1 MDKTNLTQ
9 SQADALKMA
18 LEKSQGD
25 KQSIISWHVQD
36 FWAGDE
42 EPLNKLSLETLIIA
56 LYIGFEIQEGPES
69 FGDDV
74 MGDEILKGDYYLEHG
89 GELILEINAIDY
101 LTDHLG
107 AIKKLAGE

>member
-1 MDKTNLTQ
+1 MEKAKLII
-9 SQADALKMA
+9 SQADALEMA
-18 LEKSQGD
+18 LKKSKGD

-42 EPLNKLSLETLIIA
+42 EPLNKLSLDTLIIA
-56 LYIGFEIQEGPES
+56 LYFGFEIEEGPES

-74 MGDEILKGDYYLEHG
+74 MGDEILKGDYYLEHD

-101 LTDHLG
+101 LCDHLG
-107 AIKKLAGE
+107 AVKKTAGE

>member
-9 SQADALKMA
+9 SQADALKMV
-18 LEKSQGD
+18 LEKSKGD

-42 EPLNKLSLETLIIA
+42 ECLNKLSLDTLIIA
-56 LYIGFEIQEGPES
+56 LYIGFEIEKSPES

-74 MGDEILKGDYYLEHG
+74 MGDEILKGDYYLELD
-89 GELILEINAIDY
+89 GELILEMNAIDY
-101 LTDHLG
+101 LVDHLG
-107 AIKKLAGE
+107 AARKVAGE